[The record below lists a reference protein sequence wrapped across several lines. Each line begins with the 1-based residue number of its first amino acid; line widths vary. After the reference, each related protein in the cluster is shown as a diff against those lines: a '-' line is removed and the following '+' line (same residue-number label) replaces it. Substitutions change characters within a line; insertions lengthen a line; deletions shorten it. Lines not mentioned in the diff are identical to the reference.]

1 MHLLQPKSRLFLVL
15 NFVLFLSATIV
26 AQKTT
31 VRGQV
36 TDAKSK
42 EPISYANVQFDG
54 TNIGAT
60 ADIDGNYYFET
71 TEAVSKVK
79 STSVGYKTQIIPIQP
94 NQANTVNIQLV
105 EGSNDLTEV
114 VVKVKKYRNKG
125 NPAVELINNVIA
137 HKSKNRKESF
147 DYFSYK
153 KYEKIQF
160 SLNNIT
166 DKFNKNFMMRKMPF
180 LRDNMD
186 TNKASGKV
194 NLPFF
199 LRETISDNY
208 YRRSPKSQKEYIRGE
223 KNTNLSGYLDN
234 DGISQHLE
242 NLYQDVDIYD
252 NAINLLTLQFVSP
265 IAPIAPN
272 IYRFYIV
279 DTVMIKKTPCVHLY
293 FAPRNKGDKAFIGNI
308 WIALDSSYA
317 MRKVDVGIP
326 SDINMNWINELQISQ
341 EFDWID
347 SPEVEG
353 GTPQY
358 DTVSIIKKRGLML
371 SKDEIF
377 MDFGFSKSDSSRS
390 VLGKKT
396 TLYEKYTI
404 NQPLPSK
411 LFSPIPKTI
420 RDDNSGTQ
428 TADYWTQNR
437 LDTLTKIEIGIVK
450 TVDSLNNFKPFR
462 RVMDLLRVLTSG
474 YVTTGWVEFGPI
486 GALISYNPVEG
497 LRTRFGGKTT
507 EKFSKH
513 LQIDG
518 YVAYGNNDKLWKYNA
533 NLRYSF
539 GKEGYLKLPLNQVR
553 LWYQYDAK
561 IPGHDQ
567 QFVIE
572 DALLLSL
579 RRGINDKMFLNRT
592 MGMELIHKN
601 NAGLTYTFS
610 AKQINIAPHGVL
622 RFDFS
627 DSDGT
632 PRQRKAIDATELGFA
647 IRYAPNEQVF
657 VKASGKRKRILNKF
671 PIFNVSYDQGIKGLG
686 NGEYDYQTVRF
697 KADKVFYLSPIG
709 RGQGVLELGKT
720 WGRIP
725 YPLLAA
731 HRANQTYAYLLES
744 YNLMNFFEFM
754 SDKYVSVT
762 YFHNFGGFFFNR
774 VPLLKKL
781 DLREVITFKTLYGT
795 IGDRNRPQ
803 KGNGL
808 FDFPKDEN
816 GNTLTKS
823 LEKQPYFE
831 ASVGISNIFKLI
843 RIDYV
848 RRLSYL
854 DYNGK
859 GTQNWGIRANAK
871 LEF

>member
-1 MHLLQPKSRLFLVL
+1 
-15 NFVLFLSATIV
+15 
-26 AQKTT
+26 
-31 VRGQV
+31 
-36 TDAKSK
+36 
-42 EPISYANVQFDG
+42 
-54 TNIGAT
+54 
-60 ADIDGNYYFET
+60 
-71 TEAVSKVK
+71 
-79 STSVGYKTQIIPIQP
+79 
-94 NQANTVNIQLV
+94 
-105 EGSNDLTEV
+105 
-114 VVKVKKYRNKG
+114 
-125 NPAVELINNVIA
+125 
-137 HKSKNRKESF
+137 
-147 DYFSYK
+147 
-153 KYEKIQF
+153 
-160 SLNNIT
+160 
-166 DKFNKNFMMRKMPF
+166 
-180 LRDNMD
+180 
-186 TNKASGKV
+186 
-194 NLPFF
+194 
-199 LRETISDNY
+199 
-208 YRRSPKSQKEYIRGE
+208 
-223 KNTNLSGYLDN
+223 
-234 DGISQHLE
+234 
-242 NLYQDVDIYD
+242 
-252 NAINLLTLQFVSP
+252 
-265 IAPIAPN
+265 
-272 IYRFYIV
+272 
-279 DTVMIKKTPCVHLY
+279 
-293 FAPRNKGDKAFIGNI
+293 
-308 WIALDSSYA
+308 
-317 MRKVDVGIP
+317 
-326 SDINMNWINELQISQ
+326 
-341 EFDWID
+341 
-347 SPEVEG
+347 
-353 GTPQY
+353 
-358 DTVSIIKKRGLML
+358 LML

-428 TADYWTQNR
+428 KSEYWTQNR

-462 RVMDLLRVLTSG
+462 RVMDLLRV
-474 YVTTGWVEFGPI
+474 
-486 GALISYNPVEG
+486 
-497 LRTRFGGKTT
+497 RTRFGGKTT

-518 YVAYGNNDKLWKYNA
+518 YVAYGNLDKLWKYNA

-539 GKEGYLKLPLNQVR
+539 GKEGYLKLPLNQVHF
-553 LWYQYDAK
+553 WYQYDAK

-579 RRGINDKMFLNRT
+579 RRGISDKMFLNRT
-592 MGMELIHKN
+592 LGMELIHKN
-601 NAGLTYTFS
+601 DAGLTYTFS
-610 AKQINIAPHGVL
+610 AKQMNIAPHGVL

-671 PIFNVSYDQGIKGLG
+671 PIFNVTYGQGIKGLA
-686 NGEYDYQTVRF
+686 NGEYDYQTLRF

-720 WGRIP
+720 WGRLP

-795 IGDRNRPQ
+795 IDDRNRPRR
-803 KGNGL
+803 GNGL